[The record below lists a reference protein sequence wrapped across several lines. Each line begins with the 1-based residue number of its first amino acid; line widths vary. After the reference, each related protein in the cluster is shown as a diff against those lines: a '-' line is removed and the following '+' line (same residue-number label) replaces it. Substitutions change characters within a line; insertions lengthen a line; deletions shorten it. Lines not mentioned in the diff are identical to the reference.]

1 MTISL
6 SRVRGIKV
14 GDYVFFCGGFG
25 FWVGRLWC
33 FVYGGRGGSSNG
45 VRQVGF
51 GFGWFGGRGGEVK
64 VVMVWGH
71 GLNSWI
77 SFLVRWGL
85 RYRLFWFGC

>member
-1 MTISL
+1 M
-6 SRVRGIKV
+6 
-14 GDYVFFCGGFG
+14 
-25 FWVGRLWC
+25 
-33 FVYGGRGGSSNG
+33 YGGRGGSSNG

-85 RYRLFWFGC
+85 RYRLFWFGCQGGARFENRDGHCWLS